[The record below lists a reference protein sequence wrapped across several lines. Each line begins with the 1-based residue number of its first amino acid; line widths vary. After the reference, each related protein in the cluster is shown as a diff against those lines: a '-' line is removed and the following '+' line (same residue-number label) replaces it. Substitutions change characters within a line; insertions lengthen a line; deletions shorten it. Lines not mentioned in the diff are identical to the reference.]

1 MLCFAKENGFGK
13 SWKFLLAKVR
23 RLYFKSHKSWELK
36 KKKNIVAAFYSEAN
50 EDSE

>member
-13 SWKFLLAKVR
+13 SWKFLLATVR
-23 RLYFKSHKSWELK
+23 STLNLTRAENEK
-36 KKKNIVAAFYSEAN
+36 KTKHIVAAFYSEAN